1 MKIKANMKIS
11 QRAFWCLLAAACVA
25 PPTIALGAEQSSS
38 PQIQASSPQIQT
50 SSPQIIEQVL
60 VKVNGDIIT
69 KSELEERQIAALR
82 ERKINPEVLKND
94 EELKKA
100 IAEVTPQL
108 LVNAVDELLVIQL
121 GREKGLHLSDEQF
134 NRWLTSMR
142 KDQGLEDDKKFEAA
156 LKQEGMTITDIRRN
170 VEKQFLLQ
178 QVQTEEFGGKLQITE
193 EEARQYYQANPK
205 EFVEPATVTLREIL
219 IEVPTVTQQGRAMV
233 NVGKDDEAAKKAEA
247 VRARLAAGEDFA
259 TVASEVSASPSKANG
274 GLIGPIAAGDLSPDL
289 QKMIQGMKPGE
300 ITQPIRAAKGYQILK
315 LETSK
320 QSGLR
325 PFDSVRDLVADRVY
339 QDRSRTEMK
348 KFIERVRRQAIIV
361 WKNEE
366 LRKAYEQQ
374 VAAMSTGN
382 PG

>member
-1 MKIKANMKIS
+1 MKKLKPIGGWGASLGLMV
-11 QRAFWCLLAAACVA
+11 AACVLSPGA
-25 PPTIALGAEQSSS
+25 IANPAG
-38 PQIQASSPQIQT
+38 QA

-69 KSELEERQIAALR
+69 KSELEERQIGALR
-82 ERKINPEVLKND
+82 ERKLNPETLKND
-94 EELKKA
+94 EQLKKA
-100 IAEVTPQL
+100 LAEVTPQL
-108 LVNAVDELLVIQL
+108 LVSAVDELLVLQL
-121 GREKGLHLSDEQF
+121 GREKGLRLSDEQF

-193 EEARQYYQANPK
+193 EEARQYYLANPK
-205 EFVEPATVTLREIL
+205 EFVDPATVTLREIL

-233 NVGKDDEAAKKAEA
+233 NVGKDDEALKKAEA

-259 TVASEVSASPSKANG
+259 AVATEVSASASKANG
-274 GLIGPIAAGDLSPDL
+274 GLIGPIGTNELSPDL
-289 QKMIQGMKPGE
+289 QKMLQAMKPGE
-300 ITQPIRAAKGYQILK
+300 MTQPMRAAKGYQILK

-320 QSGLR
+320 QAGVR
-325 PFDSVRDLVADRVY
+325 PFDSVRDIVADRVY
-339 QDRSRTEMK
+339 QDRARTEMRR
-348 KFIERVRRQAIIV
+348 FIERVRRQAIIV
-361 WKNEE
+361 WKNED

-374 VAAMSTGN
+374 VAAMSTGT
-382 PG
+382 PGGH

>member
-1 MKIKANMKIS
+1 MKICKPS
-11 QRAFWCLLAAACVA
+11 STSWWLLAAACVVA
-25 PPTIALGAEQSSS
+25 PGAIAAAAG
-38 PQIQASSPQIQT
+38 QA

-69 KSELEERQIAALR
+69 KTELEERQIGALR

-94 EELKKA
+94 EQLKKA

-108 LVNAVDELLVIQL
+108 LVNAIDELLVIQL
-121 GREKGLHLSDEQF
+121 GREKGLRLSDEQF

-156 LKQEGMTITDIRRN
+156 LKQEGMAISDIRRN
-170 VEKQFLLQ
+170 VEKQFLLS

-193 EEARQYYQANPK
+193 EEARQYYLANQK
-205 EFVEPATVTLREIL
+205 EFVEPATVTIREIL
-219 IEVPTVTQQGRAMV
+219 VEVPTVTQQGRAMV

-259 TVASEVSASPSKANG
+259 KVAGEVSASASKANG
-274 GLIGPIAAGDLSPDL
+274 GLIGPIATTELAPDL
-289 QKMIQGMKPGE
+289 QKMLETMKPGE
-300 ITQPIRAAKGYQILK
+300 ITQPMRAAKGYQILK

-320 QSGLR
+320 QSGVR
-325 PFDSVRDLVADRVY
+325 PFDTVRDVVADRVY
-339 QDRSRTEMK
+339 QERSRSEMR

-374 VAAMSTGN
+374 VAAMSTGTN
-382 PG
+382 PGH

>member
-1 MKIKANMKIS
+1 MKMKANMKIS
-11 QRAFWCLLAAACVA
+11 QRAFWCLFAAACVA
-25 PPTIALGAEQSSS
+25 PPTIALGAGQSSS
-38 PQIQASSPQIQT
+38 PQIQA

-69 KSELEERQIAALR
+69 KSELEEKQIAALR
-82 ERKINPEVLKND
+82 DRKINPEVLKND
-94 EELKKA
+94 EQLKKA

-108 LVNAVDELLVIQL
+108 LVNAVDELLVVQL

-142 KDQGLEDDKKFEAA
+142 KDQSLEDDKKFEAA